1 MKKLTAL
8 LLALT
13 LALGM
18 TACGGTKNEDSSS
31 VSDAGETDDVAGKEA
46 VDILNDVWAK
56 FGEEEAF
63 AVVGGYYDHM
73 VENEAGTAKDADG
86 DTLDQMFGFPS
97 ASAELID
104 DAASLVHMMNQN
116 TFTASVYHVS
126 DAAELEGL
134 AEAMKDN
141 ILNRQWMCGFPDG
154 LVIYSVG
161 SNYLVSA
168 FGSQMN
174 IDNFGT
180 HLTETFGSAE
190 LLYNE
195 NLNF

>member
-13 LALGM
+13 LAFSM
-18 TACGGTKNEDSSS
+18 TACGGAKSEDSSS
-31 VSDAGETDDVAGKEA
+31 VSDAEATDDTAGKEA

-63 AVVGGYYDHM
+63 AAVGGYYDHM
-73 VENEAGTAKDADG
+73 VENEAGTAKDAEG

-97 ASAELID
+97 ASADLID
-104 DAASLVHMMNQN
+104 DAASLIHMMNAN
-116 TFTASVYHVS
+116 NFTAAAYHVA
-126 DAAELEGL
+126 DAAEMESL

-180 HLTETFGSAE
+180 HLTETFGSAA
-190 LLYNE
+190 LLYEE

>member
-18 TACGGTKNEDSSS
+18 TACGGSKNEAENNEPAA
-31 VSDAGETDDVAGKEA
+31 VTDDTAGKAA
-46 VDILNDVWAK
+46 VDILNDVWAE

-97 ASAELID
+97 ASADLID
-104 DAASLVHMMNQN
+104 DAASMMHMMNQN
-116 TFTASVYHVS
+116 TFTAAVYHVTEA
-126 DAAELEGL
+126 DKLEALAAD
-134 AEAMKDN
+134 MKDN

-161 SNYLVSA
+161 DNYLAAA
-168 FGSQMN
+168 FGSEMN